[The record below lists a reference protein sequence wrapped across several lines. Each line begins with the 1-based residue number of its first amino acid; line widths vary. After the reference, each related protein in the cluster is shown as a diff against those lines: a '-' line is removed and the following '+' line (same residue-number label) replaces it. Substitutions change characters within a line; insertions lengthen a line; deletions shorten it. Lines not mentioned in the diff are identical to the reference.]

1 MALKVYIDGEYYEK
15 DDAKISVFDHGLL
28 YGDGVFEGIRSY
40 AGAVWR
46 LDEHVRRL
54 YESARAIALEVPV
67 PPEDL
72 TRIIQETLEING
84 LTDAYVRV
92 VVTRGVGYLG
102 LDPARVFNPS
112 LIVITDQ
119 IALFPQEHYEQG
131 LALVTVSTVRNHP
144 MALSP
149 RIKSCNYLNNI
160 LAKLEAKNAGAL
172 EALMLNIDGQVS
184 ECTGENVFIV
194 RDGALATP
202 PLSAG
207 ILEGV
212 TRTVVIEIAAEKGL
226 PCRETAL
233 YRHDIY
239 NADECFICGTAVE
252 ICPVT
257 VLDGRAI
264 GTGTPGPIT
273 RDLLSRFR
281 ELTHASSAPA

>member
-1 MALKVYIDGEYYEK
+1 MPLKVYIDGQYYDKE
-15 DDAKISVFDHGLL
+15 DAKISVYDHGLL

-40 AGAVWR
+40 GGKVWR
-46 LDEHVRRL
+46 LDEHIRRL
-54 YESARAIALEVPV
+54 YESAKAIVLTVPMG
-67 PPEDL
+67 PEDL
-72 TRIIQETLEING
+72 KRVIRETLDLNS
-84 LTDAYVRV
+84 LTEAYIRV

-112 LIVITDQ
+112 VIVITDQ
-119 IALFPQEHYEQG
+119 IALFPEEHYQKG

-149 RIKSCNYLNNI
+149 RVKSCNYLNNI
-160 LAKLEAKNAGAL
+160 LAKVEARNAGAL

-184 ECTGENVFIV
+184 ECTGENIFIV
-194 RDGALATP
+194 REGNLLTP

-212 TRTVVIEIAAEKGL
+212 TRGVVFEIAAEKAL
-226 PCRETAL
+226 PCRERPL
-233 YRHDIY
+233 YRHDVY

-257 VLDGRAI
+257 ILDGRTI
-264 GTGTPGPIT
+264 GTGKPGPIT
-273 RDLLSRFR
+273 TDLLERFR
-281 ELTHASSAPA
+281 ELTRA